1 MHTILRRVALAA
13 TIAAF
18 PALAGAQQGTRYTLG
33 TRAGVFNLV
42 GTMRVE
48 PSSGREVEVEVTR
61 QGADA
66 GRLKIETG
74 ELRGRQ
80 TLRVVYPDD
89 RIRWPGMSRGSST
102 TLSVSDDG
110 TFSWGRGTSRRVRVT
125 SGDGMDARAD
135 LVVRVPKGADIG
147 VWLGVGEATVR
158 NVDGTILVD
167 VAAASV
173 TTSATRGALT
183 LDTGSGDVR
192 VSDAQGSVTIDAG
205 SGDVTLEKVTGDELL
220 VDGGSGDVTA
230 RDIKVRRAN
239 FDLGSGDTRVMGLA
253 ADDLTVDSGSGS
265 VDVALTAGLQRA
277 MLDTGSGDVVLRVP
291 ADFGAE
297 LEVETGSGGIESE
310 LPITVTR
317 RSRSSLVGKVG
328 DGRGRVRI
336 DTGSGEVRLVKN

>member
-1 MHTILRRVALAA
+1 MHTTIRRVALAA
-13 TIAAF
+13 TIAAL
-18 PALAGAQQGTRYTLG
+18 PALAGAQQGSRYTLG

-48 PSSGREVEVEVTR
+48 PSGGREVEVEVTR

-80 TLRVVYPDD
+80 TLRVIYPED
-89 RIRWPGMSRGSST
+89 RVRWPGMSRGSST
-102 TLSVSDDG
+102 TVSVSDDG

-135 LVVRVPKGADIG
+135 IVVRVPKGADIG

-167 VAAASV
+167 VAAANV
-173 TTSATRGALT
+173 TTTGTRGALT

-205 SGDVTLEKVTGDELL
+205 SGDMTIEGMKGDELL
-220 VDGGSGDVTA
+220 VDGGSGNVTA
-230 RDIKVRRAN
+230 RDVQVRRAS
-239 FDLGSGDTRVMGLA
+239 FDLGSGDTRVAGLA
-253 ADDLTVDSGSGS
+253 ADELIVDSGSGS
-265 VDVALTAGLQRA
+265 VDIALTSAIARA
-277 MLDTGSGDVVLRVP
+277 SLDTGSGDVTLRVP
-291 ADFGAE
+291 ARRASCAPSPGR
-297 LEVETGSGGIESE
+297 
-310 LPITVTR
+310 P
-317 RSRSSLVGKVG
+317 RSRRRCRASCRTRPAARRCPRRCSPS
-328 DGRGRVRI
+328 RRRCPP
-336 DTGSGEVRLVKN
+336 RRARCA